1 MAFPVSLIYLIIK
14 TKQVVPTYRAAVGKS
29 LGEREP
35 PFPACSFP
43 DHTIKHAAKFIFQC
57 DFLEENLPYFR
68 SSRALSALSIWGKGR
83 EIPAKQSLLDC
94 FLFVAFQHTVYLNQ
108 ISPTTFNSNVATLW
122 AQIYEEITTL

>member
-1 MAFPVSLIYLIIK
+1 MALPVSLIYLIIK

-29 LGEREP
+29 LGKREP

-43 DHTIKHAAKFIFQC
+43 DHTIKHAAKLIFQC

-68 SSRALSALSIWGKGR
+68 SSMAVLSKWGKGR
-83 EIPAKQSLLDC
+83 EIPTKQSLLDC

-108 ISPTTFNSNVATLW
+108 ISPTTFNSNVAALW
-122 AQIYEEITTL
+122 AQIYEETTML